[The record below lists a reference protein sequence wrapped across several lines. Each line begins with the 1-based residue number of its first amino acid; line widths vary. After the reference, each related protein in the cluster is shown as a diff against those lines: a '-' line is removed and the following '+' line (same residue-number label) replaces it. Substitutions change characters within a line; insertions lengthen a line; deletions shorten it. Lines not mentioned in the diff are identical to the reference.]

1 VSSKSCNRMLHR
13 KKSSVKSAGVGCP
26 DNGMFF
32 AADEIPRPHDALCGR
47 IDIKALAREGE
58 LDMDANA
65 LQGQWQRVRGDIRS
79 KWGKLTNDDL
89 DQIAGSKDKLVG
101 TLQERY
107 GYMWDEAREMV
118 DRYLDEY
125 SEGGLRSKISSV
137 MSKDNFQKIG
147 DTVSDVVSKDS
158 LQRMG
163 NDVVDCIRRYPV
175 SALLIGLGIGYLLA
189 RRPDWHRD

>member
-1 VSSKSCNRMLHR
+1 
-13 KKSSVKSAGVGCP
+13 
-26 DNGMFF
+26 
-32 AADEIPRPHDALCGR
+32 
-47 IDIKALAREGE
+47 
-58 LDMDANA
+58 MDANA
-65 LQGQWQRVRGDIRS
+65 LQGQWQKVRGDIRS

-89 DQIAGSKDKLVG
+89 EQIAGSKDKLVG

-125 SEGGLRSKISSV
+125 SESGLRSKISSV
-137 MSKDNFQKIG
+137 MSKENFQKIG

-189 RRPDWHRD
+189 RRPDWRRD

>member
-1 VSSKSCNRMLHR
+1 
-13 KKSSVKSAGVGCP
+13 
-26 DNGMFF
+26 
-32 AADEIPRPHDALCGR
+32 
-47 IDIKALAREGE
+47 
-58 LDMDANA
+58 MDANA
-65 LQGQWQRVRGDIRS
+65 LQGQWQKVWGDIRS

-125 SEGGLRSKISSV
+125 SESDLRSKISSV
-137 MSKDNFQKIG
+137 MSKENFQKIG

-189 RRPDWHRD
+189 RRADWHRD

>member
-1 VSSKSCNRMLHR
+1 
-13 KKSSVKSAGVGCP
+13 
-26 DNGMFF
+26 
-32 AADEIPRPHDALCGR
+32 
-47 IDIKALAREGE
+47 
-58 LDMDANA
+58 MDTNI
-65 LQGQWQRVRGDIRS
+65 LQGQWQKVRGDIRS

-89 DQIAGSKDKLVG
+89 DQIAGNKDKLVG

-125 SEGGLRSKISSV
+125 GEGGLKAKISAV
-137 MSKDNFQKIG
+137 MSKENFQKLG
-147 DTVSDVVSKDS
+147 DSVSEAVSKDS

-175 SALLIGLGIGYLLA
+175 ASLLIGLGVGYLLA